1 MTAIGSVVDYVKDVR
16 DGGLWYLLTGKK
28 FPEWVTDVAHNSAL
42 FIYRNADYSLL
53 VIACFMLL
61 AMCGAKRCIQY
72 IYWTFI
78 GYILIKATGSA
89 LL

>member
-1 MTAIGSVVDYVKDVR
+1 MIAIGSAVDYVKEVR
-16 DGGLWYLLTGKK
+16 DGGLWYLFTGKT
-28 FPEWVTDVAHNSAL
+28 FPEWALEVAHNSAL
-42 FIYRNADYSLL
+42 FVYRNVDYSLL
-53 VIACFMLL
+53 FIACFTLL
-61 AMCGAKRCIQY
+61 AMCGAKRCVQY